1 MSHRR
6 KQTIH
11 RHSVCAAPV
20 LKQGEAEGSSLSRP
34 TRIIP
39 FMMVCMM
46 STACSSVSR
55 LIFQSKKHWLPGM
68 RTGEIV
74 KEALVF
80 RKELGNG
87 LVAKG

>member
-1 MSHRR
+1 
-6 KQTIH
+6 
-11 RHSVCAAPV
+11 
-20 LKQGEAEGSSLSRP
+20 
-34 TRIIP
+34 
-39 FMMVCMM
+39 M

-55 LIFQSKKHWLPGM
+55 SIFQLKKHWLPGM